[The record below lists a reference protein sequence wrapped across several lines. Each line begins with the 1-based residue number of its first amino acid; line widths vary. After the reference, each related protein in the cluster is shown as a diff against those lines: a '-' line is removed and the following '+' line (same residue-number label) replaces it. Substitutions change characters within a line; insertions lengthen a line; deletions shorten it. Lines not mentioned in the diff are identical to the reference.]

1 MNLIERAVARLTQD
15 DTDTPADR
23 AELPQEP
30 VARAERTTTIERLA
44 ERIESAETASPASPA
59 PPASPAAATVEAP
72 ARTAPGAV
80 APAALAPAPAP
91 APAALA
97 AAPAALAPARR
108 PSVPPADS
116 GETLCLHLEGLRA
129 RGMVMPTGAPTQ
141 ASQEFR
147 IIKRPLL
154 ANAFGR
160 NGQPPAR
167 NGKRIMV
174 TSAFPG
180 EGKSFCA
187 INLAMSIAA
196 ERDHGVILV
205 DADVARPSIPQELGV
220 EVDIGL
226 MDWLTDGSRDISRL
240 VRSTNIDTLSLLP
253 AGRPNEHATELLASE
268 AMGRL
273 LEQLSQ
279 RYPDCILIFDSP
291 PLLVTTEARVLASY
305 MGQIVMV
312 VEAGKTPR
320 SAVSEALETIGSHEI
335 IGLVLNK
342 ADKIET
348 SGYYQGYGY
357 GAA

>member
-1 MNLIERAVARLTQD
+1 MSLIERAVARLTQGD
-15 DTDTPADR
+15 SAPRAGTEQDPAPR
-23 AELPQEP
+23 GAG
-30 VARAERTTTIERLA
+30 ERRTTIEALA
-44 ERIESAETASPASPA
+44 DRMAAE
-59 PPASPAAATVEAP
+59 PAAAAQP
-72 ARTAPGAV
+72 QPQPQPQPQ
-80 APAALAPAPAP
+80 APAAPPPARPVQAPTPIPPA
-91 APAALA
+91 A
-97 AAPAALAPARR
+97 AAPAAEPIRI
-108 PSVPPADS
+108 
-116 GETLCLHLEGLRA
+116 HLEALRA
-129 RGMVMPTGAPTQ
+129 RGMVVPGGTPTPT
-141 ASQEFR
+141 AHEFR

-160 NGQPPAR
+160 TGQPAVDH
-167 NGKRIMV
+167 GKRIMI

-187 INLAMSIAA
+187 INLALSIAA

-205 DADVARPSIPQELGV
+205 DADVARPSIPRELGF
-220 EVDIGL
+220 ETQAGL
-226 MDWLTDGSRDISRL
+226 MDWLVDGGPDLSRL
-240 VRSTNIDTLSLLP
+240 VLPTNIDTLSILP
-253 AGRPNEHATELLASE
+253 AGRRHEHATELLASE

-273 LEQLSQ
+273 LAQLSE
-279 RYPDCILIFDSP
+279 RYPDRIIIFDSP
-291 PLLVTTEARVLASY
+291 PLLVTTEAQVLASY

-320 SAVSEALETIGSHEI
+320 DAVTQALSAIESNEI

>member
-15 DTDTPADR
+15 DTDTAADR
-23 AELPQEP
+23 ADPPQEP

-44 ERIESAETASPASPA
+44 ERIESAETVA
-59 PPASPAAATVEAP
+59 PAAATVEAP
-72 ARTAPGAV
+72 ARTAPGAN
-80 APAALAPAPAP
+80 APATLAPAPAP

-97 AAPAALAPARR
+97 PAHR
-108 PSVPPADS
+108 PSVPPVDS
-116 GETLCLHLEGLRA
+116 DQTLRLHLEGLRA